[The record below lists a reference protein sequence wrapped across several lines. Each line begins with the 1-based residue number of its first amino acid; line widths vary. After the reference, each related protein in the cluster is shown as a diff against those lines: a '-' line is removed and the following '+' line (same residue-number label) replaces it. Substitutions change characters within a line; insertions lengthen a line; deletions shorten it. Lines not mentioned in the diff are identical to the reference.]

1 MQEKPRSYIAIDMK
15 SFFASVECVERG
27 LPPLSTHLVVAD
39 ESRTEKTIC
48 LAVTPSLKALGV
60 PGRPRLFEVVERM
73 RETNEARRAAAGGT
87 LTGASASA
95 SELAAHPEMAA
106 DYIVAPP
113 RMALYKDYSTRIYNV
128 FLRHVAAQDIHRYS
142 IDEVFIDLTPYLATY
157 RTTPRELAVRMIKD
171 VLAATGVTATAGIG
185 TNLYLCKVAM
195 DIVAKHLP
203 ADSDGVRV
211 AELDEESYRRK
222 LWAHTP
228 LTDFWRVGH
237 ATMRRLAAYGMYTMG
252 DIARQSVQNEEVL
265 YELFGVNA
273 ELLVDHA
280 WGWEPCTIAHI
291 KAYRPRTRSVSS
303 GQVLQKPYTK
313 DMARVVVRE
322 MAESVALDIFSKKMA
337 TDSLSLYIG
346 YDRESARRAGDS
358 TAVDHYGRTVP
369 RPAHGSMRLATHTSS
384 IRQIVQACVALFDRI
399 AAPGYTI
406 RRLCIAAGN
415 LRPDTPAEERRR
427 VVQLD
432 LFEDNEAALGELQ
445 ARKER
450 DEKERKLQSAILNI
464 KNAFGKN
471 ALLRGTDFA
480 EEATARARNNQI
492 GGHKA

>member
-95 SELAAHPEMAA
+95 SVLAAHPEMAA

-211 AELDEESYRRK
+211 AEIDEESYRRK

-369 RPAHGSMRLATHTSS
+369 RPAHGSMRLPAHTSS

-432 LFEDNEAALGELQ
+432 LFEDNEAALGELR